1 MDRSRQ
7 RTRGAAQIVRTR
19 RAPAAGLRGN
29 PVPPAAALQYNRA
42 IRANE
47 GIPMNDV
54 ERDQR
59 HQANLERINCV
70 QLVVG
75 RGDRLRVDHEGTV
88 LERARLMEEEIS
100 SHAATERGLAA
111 FSRLLRVAEEGQ
123 SPHQADILC
132 FVAAVWGGQPLP
144 LATLR
149 GLDQEVGDDML
160 AVLDAFRYARLNLVE
175 HVEGG
180 PGRLARLLRR

>member
-1 MDRSRQ
+1 
-7 RTRGAAQIVRTR
+7 
-19 RAPAAGLRGN
+19 
-29 PVPPAAALQYNRA
+29 
-42 IRANE
+42 
-47 GIPMNDV
+47 MNDID
-54 ERDQR
+54 RDLR

-100 SHAATERGLAA
+100 SHAATERGLDA
-111 FSRLLRVAEEGQ
+111 FDRLLRVAEENQ
-123 SPHQADILC
+123 SRDAADVLR
-132 FVAAVWGGQPLP
+132 FVSAIWSGEPLA

-149 GLDQEVGDDML
+149 GLAQETGDDML

-175 HVEGG
+175 HVQGG
-180 PGRLARLLRR
+180 PVRLARLLRRR